1 MKGAHHS
8 PASILRRVAYP
19 VEPFRLGQLARQL
32 QPPLLQRERDRLRQQ
47 PGLFDQVNDR
57 QADQFKDMKRTS
69 VKAVAL
75 ILCLSALPLMVGLTG
90 CAGNRYS
97 PSTGHS
103 LEDQSTAERGYSQST
118 DQIVEDRR
126 TAERAREA
134 LAAAPGY
141 KFDGVKVM
149 AGNGV
154 VQLSGFVNTSAQ
166 RTSAG
171 EVTGKVAG
179 VKRVEN
185 NLAVNR

>member
-1 MKGAHHS
+1 
-8 PASILRRVAYP
+8 
-19 VEPFRLGQLARQL
+19 
-32 QPPLLQRERDRLRQQ
+32 
-47 PGLFDQVNDR
+47 
-57 QADQFKDMKRTS
+57 
-69 VKAVAL
+69 
-75 ILCLSALPLMVGLTG
+75 MVSLTG

-97 PSTGHS
+97 PSAGHG
-103 LEDQSTAERGYSQST
+103 LDDQSTAERGYGQST

-126 TAERAREA
+126 TAERVREA

-171 EVTGKVAG
+171 EITSKVAG

-185 NLAVNR
+185 NLTVNH